1 MQSLDPFI
9 GSIFQCEVLQ
19 VSKNTEFIRLYD
31 QDLNQP
37 LIKKLVEECDGIVQ
51 IESANIEAMDT
62 LNNNV
67 TQEAIDSS
75 NEKRVQ
81 EIENVSNH
89 SQQSLI
95 TTYLKSLLGIKKGIY
110 ITSAVSTKSIYCQF
124 VDKFNEIDLLV
135 NKMTEFYSQCF
146 DSKEHEFIPSKAKKD
161 MLIAARFTLDDKWY
175 RASIESIKDNKLD
188 VFYIDFGNKETV
200 DFKSC
205 KELLP
210 EYRDISP
217 YAIHCSPINPDL
229 SYNFLKRC
237 ESDGKEIECKFI
249 EIENNTL
256 KVELYIDGKLISN
269 VKTPIKLNQKAVAQN
284 DEQKTFARNYEQKSF
299 NRNNER
305 KIFDR
310 NKEQKTFD
318 RNQEQKTFDG
328 NKEQKTFERNKEQ
341 TTFDRNKER
350 TTFDRNN
357 ERKTFGPNDNL
368 KKNDF
373 KNNYEMKVECWDIET
388 KKVANNESVAST
400 SQQMTTVS
408 QEITNSSQQITTTQQ
423 SATYLSNLLGNKKCV
438 YITFVNTT
446 KSIYCQIAEKYDEIQ
461 EIVDELTKYYS
472 QTNESKDHELN
483 QMTAKKDMIIAA
495 RFHVDNNWYRASI
508 RSIDEN
514 ELDVFYIDFGNQETI
529 DLKNCR
535 ELLEKYKEIPPHAI
549 HCSPI
554 NSNLNYSYLK
564 KYEFEGKEVECDFLK
579 LEENI
584 FEVKLYE
591 NGKIIDHLNSASKES
606 DQNTVEMISN
616 IELLPEVEEI
626 RKSESAESVHS
637 TNNEPILHF
646 DGVNDALKL
655 DEIIST
661 NEGVIQTD
669 EQIAIDSCDIV
680 SNDKA
685 FPLKNSSADFDE
697 TALYEEVLKC
707 LDDCI
712 NFIV

>member
-1 MQSLDPFI
+1 MQSLDPFV

-19 VSKNTEFIRLYD
+19 ISKNTEFIRLYD

-37 LIKKLVEECDGIVQ
+37 LIKKLVEECDGIVE
-51 IESANIEAMDT
+51 IGSANIEAIEAMDT
-62 LNNNV
+62 LDNNV
-67 TQEAIDSS
+67 TQETIDSS
-75 NEKRVQ
+75 NENKVQ
-81 EIENVSNH
+81 EIENVSIH

-95 TTYLKSLLGIKKGIY
+95 TTYLRSLLGIKKCIY

-124 VDKFNEIDLLV
+124 ADKFDEIDLLV
-135 NKMTEFYSQCF
+135 NKMTEFYSHCF
-146 DSKEHEFIPSKAKKD
+146 DSKEHELIPSKAKKD
-161 MLIAARFTLDDKWY
+161 MIIATRFTLDDKWY
-175 RASIESIKDNKLD
+175 RTSIESIKDNKLD

-210 EYRDISP
+210 EYRDILP
-217 YAIHCSPINPDL
+217 YAIHCFPINPDL
-229 SYNFLKRC
+229 SYHFLKGC
-237 ESDGKEIECKFI
+237 ESDGKEIECKFV
-249 EIENNTL
+249 EIENYTL

-269 VKTPIKLNQKAVAQN
+269 EKTPIKLKQKAVAQN
-284 DEQKTFARNYEQKSF
+284 NEQNTFARNYEQNTF
-299 NRNNER
+299 NRNDER
-305 KIFDR
+305 KTFDKNKEQKAFDKNKEQKTFDR

-318 RNQEQKTFDG
+318 RN
-328 NKEQKTFERNKEQ
+328 KEPKI
-341 TTFDRNKER
+341 
-350 TTFDRNN
+350 FDRNN
-357 ERKTFGPNDNL
+357 ERKTFDSNDSF

-373 KNNYEMKVECWDIET
+373 KNDYEMKVECWDIET
-388 KKVANNESVAST
+388 EKVSNNESVAST
-400 SQQMTTVS
+400 SEQITSVS
-408 QEITNSSQQITTTQQ
+408 QEITTSSQQITTTSQQ

-446 KSIYCQIAEKYDEIQ
+446 KSIYCQIAQKYDEIQ

-472 QTNESKDHELN
+472 QANESKDHLLS
-483 QMTAKKDMIIAA
+483 QTTAKKDMIIAA
-495 RFHVDNNWYRASI
+495 CFHVDNNWYRASI
-508 RSIDEN
+508 RSIDGN
-514 ELDVFYIDFGNQETI
+514 QLDVFYIDFGNQETI

-549 HCSPI
+549 HCCPI
-554 NSNLNYSYLK
+554 NSNLKYSYLK
-564 KYEFEGKEVECDFLK
+564 KYELEGKEIECDFLK

-591 NGKIIDHLNSASKES
+591 NGKLIDHQNSASKES

-616 IELLPEVEEI
+616 IELLPDVEEI

-646 DGVNDALKL
+646 DGVNDTLKL

-661 NEGVIQTD
+661 NEEVVETD
-669 EQIAIDSCDIV
+669 EQIVIDSCDIL

-685 FPLKNSSADFDE
+685 FPLKNSSSGFDE

-707 LDDCI
+707 LNDCI

>member
-19 VSKNTEFIRLYD
+19 ISKNTEFIRLYD

-37 LIKKLVEECDGIVQ
+37 LIKKLVEECDGIVE
-51 IESANIEAMDT
+51 IESANIDAIEAMDT
-62 LNNNV
+62 SNNNV

-75 NEKRVQ
+75 NENRVQ
-81 EIENVSNH
+81 EIENVSTH

-95 TTYLKSLLGIKKGIY
+95 TTYLRSLLGIKKDIY

-124 VDKFNEIDLLV
+124 AEKFNEIDLLV
-135 NKMTEFYSQCF
+135 NKMTEFYSQCL
-146 DSKEHEFIPSKAKKD
+146 DSKEHELIPSKAKKD
-161 MLIAARFTLDDKWY
+161 MIIAARFTLDDKWY
-175 RASIESIKDNKLD
+175 RASIESIKYNKLD

-237 ESDGKEIECKFI
+237 ESDGKDIQCKFVQ
-249 EIENNTL
+249 IENNTL

-269 VKTPIKLNQKAVAQN
+269 EKTPIKLNQKPVAQN
-284 DEQKTFARNYEQKSF
+284 N
-299 NRNNER
+299 
-305 KIFDR
+305 
-310 NKEQKTFD
+310 EQKTFD
-318 RNQEQKTFDG
+318 RNNERKTFDRS
-328 NKEQKTFERNKEQ
+328 KEQNTFDKNNERNA
-341 TTFDRNKER
+341 
-350 TTFDRNN
+350 FDRNN
-357 ERKTFGPNDNL
+357 ERKTFGPNDNF

-373 KNNYEMKVECWDIET
+373 KTDYEIKVECWDIET
-388 KKVANNESVAST
+388 EKVANNESIAST
-400 SQQMTTVS
+400 SEQMTTVS
-408 QEITNSSQQITTTQQ
+408 QEIKNYSQEITTTYQQ
-423 SATYLSNLLGNKKCV
+423 SATHLSHLLGNKKCV

-472 QTNESKDHELN
+472 QANESKDQELN
-483 QMTAKKDMIIAA
+483 RMRAKKDMIIAA

-508 RSIDEN
+508 RSIHEN
-514 ELDVFYIDFGNQETI
+514 QLDIFYIDFGNQETI
-529 DLKNCR
+529 DFKNCR
-535 ELLEKYKEIPPHAI
+535 QLLQKYKEIPPHAI
-549 HCSPI
+549 HCFPI

-564 KYEFEGKEVECDFLK
+564 KYEVEGKEIECDFLK

-591 NGKIIDHLNSASKES
+591 NGKIIDHQNSASKES
-606 DQNTVEMISN
+606 DQNTLEMISN
-616 IELLPEVEEI
+616 IELLPDVEEI
-626 RKSESAESVHS
+626 RKSESAESV
-637 TNNEPILHF
+637 LHF
-646 DGVNDALKL
+646 DAVNDTLKL

-661 NEGVIQTD
+661 NEGVVETD
-669 EQIAIDSCDIV
+669 QQIVIDSCDIV

-685 FPLKNSSADFDE
+685 FPLKNSSPGFDE

-707 LDDCI
+707 LNDCI